1 MSERA
6 DGYYNAVIGQGRR
19 GVDPYAS
26 FGFSVMGNRMQPN
39 ELAALYM
46 FNGLARKIINIP
58 VEDALRNGFTIVDG
72 DKKLVEDSRLQS
84 IVEDLRIVEKLQL
97 ALSWSRLFGGALIVI
112 RAIDGGQLT
121 DELNFNSL
129 KVIEAIEVYEPSKVS
144 TVATYADVD
153 SPDYGKPMIYEVS
166 TQTGSFDV
174 HESRTIRLNGEI
186 VTDDERKSR
195 DGWGGSVMEY
205 TSGEIMN
212 YNISLRNSLMI
223 LQRISQGVLRL
234 NGLTS
239 MLSTIDG
246 EQAVRKRLNL
256 IDMARSI
263 DNTIAIDSEDFYEQH
278 NISLSGVR
286 DVINEFQIAISAV
299 SNIPVTRLFGR
310 SPAGQNATGESDM
323 NNYYDFVEG
332 IRNAVVKPILL
343 RLLQLIDVAKDYQ
356 VTLPQ
361 FYTVEFNPLEQM
373 NEKELADIE
382 KTKADAFKATV
393 DAFSVLSDIG
403 AIDSFDVREALN
415 KQYGFELEEI
425 EK

>member
-1 MSERA
+1 MSERT

-26 FGFSVMGNRMQPN
+26 FGFSVMGNRMPPN

-58 VEDALRNGFTIVDG
+58 VEDALRNGFKIVDG
-72 DKKLVEDSRLQS
+72 DKKLVEDSKLQS

-97 ALSWSRLFGGALIVI
+97 AMSWNRLFGGALIVI

-153 SPDYGKPMIYEVS
+153 SPDYGKTMIYAVS

-212 YNISLRNSLMI
+212 YNVSLRNSLMI

-332 IRNAVVKPILL
+332 IRNSTVKPILL
-343 RLLQLIDVAKDYQ
+343 RLLQIIDAAKDYQ

-373 NEKELADIE
+373 NEKELADID
-382 KTKADAFKATV
+382 KIKADAFKATV
-393 DAFSVLSDIG
+393 DAYSVLSDIG
-403 AIDSFDVREALN
+403 ALSAFDVQKILN

>member
-1 MSERA
+1 MSERV
-6 DGYYNAVIGQGRR
+6 DGYYNTFIGQGRR
-19 GVDPYAS
+19 GVDPYMS
-26 FGFSVMGNRMQPN
+26 FGFSALGNRMPPN

-46 FNGLARKIINIP
+46 FNGLARKVINIP

-72 DKKLVEDSRLQS
+72 DKKLVEDSKLQS

-97 ALSWSRLFGGALIVI
+97 AMSWNRLFGGALIVI

-121 DELNFNSL
+121 DELNLNNL
-129 KVIEAIEVYEPSKVS
+129 KEIEAIEVYEPSKVF

-153 SPDYGKPMIYEVS
+153 SPDYGKTMIYAVS
-166 TQTGSFDV
+166 TQAGSFDV

-205 TSGEIMN
+205 TKGEIMN
-212 YNISLRNSLMI
+212 YNVSLRNALMI

-246 EQAVRKRLNL
+246 EEAVRKRLNL

-286 DVINEFQIAISAV
+286 DVINEFQIAVSAV

-332 IRNAVVKPILL
+332 IRNVVVKPILL
-343 RLLQLIDVAKDYQ
+343 RLLQLIDAATDYQ

-373 NEKELADIE
+373 NEKELSDIE

-393 DAFSVLSDIG
+393 DAFSVLADIG
-403 AIDSFDVREALN
+403 AIDTFDVREALN

>member
-1 MSERA
+1 MSERV
-6 DGYYNAVIGQGRR
+6 DGYYNTFIGQGRI
-19 GVDPYAS
+19 GVDPYVS
-26 FGFSVMGNRMQPN
+26 FGFSVMGNRMPPN

-46 FNGLARKIINIP
+46 FNGLARKVINIP
-58 VEDALRNGFTIVDG
+58 VEDALRNGFKIVDG
-72 DKKLVEDSRLQS
+72 DKKLVEDRKLQS

-97 ALSWSRLFGGALIVI
+97 AMSWSRLFGGALIVI

-121 DELNFNSL
+121 DELNLNTL
-129 KVIEAIEVYEPSKVS
+129 KEIEAIEVYEPSKVS

-153 SPDYGKPMIYEVS
+153 SPDYGKTMIYSVS
-166 TQTGSFDV
+166 TQAGSFDV

-205 TSGEIMN
+205 TKGEIMN
-212 YNISLRNSLMI
+212 YNVSLRNALMI

-246 EQAVRKRLNL
+246 EEAVRKRLNL

-286 DVINEFQIAISAV
+286 DVINEFQIAVSAV

-373 NEKELADIE
+373 NEKELADVE

-403 AIDSFDVREALN
+403 AIDTFDVREALN